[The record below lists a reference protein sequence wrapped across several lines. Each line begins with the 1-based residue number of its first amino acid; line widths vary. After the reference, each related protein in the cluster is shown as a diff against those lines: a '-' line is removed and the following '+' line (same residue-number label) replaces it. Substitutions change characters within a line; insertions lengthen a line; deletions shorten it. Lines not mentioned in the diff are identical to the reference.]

1 MHETIIKLKN
11 ENIDLIE
18 KINVFN
24 QKDAQKVTDL
34 EAQLVSKNGAISQI
48 T

>member
-34 EAQLVSKNGAISQI
+34 EA
-48 T
+48 